1 MRGWVRGDPLSRVI
15 AEAIQHQVKVGYI
28 VFPDYSDRFSFKK
41 EIFDASNV
49 RQVNF
54 VIDEV
59 MKDLETGLRFRILRY
74 LQNYFDLSLSALGI
88 ERTGINL
95 ALAVEYGTIDV
106 RAIELQDLGF
116 GRSVSLELLNN
127 YSDAFQFEED
137 GDLRSFDQIRFWKV
151 RRYQKKL
158 RARLGASLK
167 RNETLSFRG
176 YHLSSWCGMYLA
188 SRI

>member
-1 MRGWVRGDPLSRVI
+1 
-15 AEAIQHQVKVGYI
+15 
-28 VFPDYSDRFSFKK
+28 
-41 EIFDASNV
+41 
-49 RQVNF
+49 
-54 VIDEV
+54 

-137 GDLRSFDQIRFWKV
+137 GDLRSFDYNTV
-151 RRYQKKL
+151 L
-158 RARLGASLK
+158 ESA
-167 RNETLSFRG
+167 TLSKEAKGEIRSI
-176 YHLSSWCGMYLA
+176 LKKE
-188 SRI
+188 